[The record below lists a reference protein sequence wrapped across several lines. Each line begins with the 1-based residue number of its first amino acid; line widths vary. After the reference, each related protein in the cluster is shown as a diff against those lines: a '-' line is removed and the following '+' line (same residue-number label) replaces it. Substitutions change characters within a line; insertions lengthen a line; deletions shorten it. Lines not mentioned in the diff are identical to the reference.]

1 MKIYN
6 ITYFHEFNGDITE
19 HTYQR
24 TVKSESELENVIENL
39 YSDSHILMVDYEL
52 VEE

>member
-1 MKIYN
+1 MKTYN

-24 TVKSESELENVIENL
+24 TVKSESELEIVIENL
-39 YSDSHILMVDYEL
+39 YSDSHVLMVDCDL
-52 VEE
+52 LEE